1 MPIVNLADAKAHFSE
16 LINKVAAGET
26 VEIVKRG
33 KMVAKLTG
41 TNMPKRPID
50 IASLRKLTSS
60 MRHQDKSAGDFIRSM
75 RDEDRY

>member
-1 MPIVNLADAKAHFSE
+1 MPIVNLADAKARFSE

-33 KMVAKLTG
+33 RPVAKLTG
-41 TNMPKRPID
+41 ANPPRRPID
-50 IASLRKLTSS
+50 LAALRKLTSN
-60 MRHQDKSAGDFIRSM
+60 MRRQTQSAGDFVRSM